1 MAPPQGGGGGA
12 CVIQVVHMDDA
23 APELSDLVRRPFS
36 IAVPWTRVRG
46 GGVICVR
53 GTSSFLSTLA
63 SRFLIPARSFA
74 KKCGF
79 FERTDSCSRPE
90 QFPRG
95 PLAFSTLCSRS
106 PPQDQICSDP
116 HRSPSLFFISSLP
129 SFLDLAC
136 LPFFGIFRSSFWA
149 EASISFLG
157 IRGHIGAGYFP
168 PTSYLLPFMPLAPR
182 SQLMSHHP
190 PPLPFRPSRSPTF
203 FSPYFVSST
212 SVPFSQPLRR
222 LHTLAHLHRASLCP
236 ARRHP
241 GGAPAASEVGKGK
254 GTAR

>member
-1 MAPPQGGGGGA
+1 MTFPVGGGGGA
-12 CVIQVVHMDDA
+12 GVIQVVHMDDA
-23 APELSDLVRRPFS
+23 APELSDLVRRRFS
-36 IAVPWTRVRG
+36 IAAPWTR
-46 GGVICVR
+46 CTMD
-53 GTSSFLSTLA
+53 TSTWRRSNLSPGNV
-63 SRFLIPARSFA
+63 FC

-79 FERTDSCSRPE
+79 FERTDSCPRPE
-90 QFPRG
+90 QFPHKRG

-116 HRSPSLFFISSLP
+116 HQ
-129 SFLDLAC
+129 
-136 LPFFGIFRSSFWA
+136 
-149 EASISFLG
+149 ASISFLG

-241 GGAPAASEVGKGK
+241 GGAPAAPEVGKGK